1 MMSGKILQNN
11 SRTHNLSILQKSS
24 SCRAEQHYIYITDQ
38 NEEAKLRETKNRC
51 MITKVNLV
59 QENIS
64 AESPKESKDH
74 NSLKKWSEG
83 TV

>member
-1 MMSGKILQNN
+1 MMSGKIVQNN

-24 SCRAEQHYIYITDQ
+24 SCRAEQ
-38 NEEAKLRETKNRC
+38 NEEAKVRETKNRS

-59 QENIS
+59 KENIS

-74 NSLKKWSEG
+74 TSLKKWSEG